1 MTLHTRHALCLLV
14 LTLLGCGAAFADE
27 EDKKKGPPK
36 LEACELGSTYN
47 VHRVGKIYLAG
58 QPSPE
63 DFQLAKK
70 EGVKTVINLRPDSEL
85 KWNEK
90 DVLKDVGLEYH
101 HFPFREPES
110 LKDKVFDDVR
120 KLLRDKKKQ
129 PVILHCASANRVG
142 AVWLVHRVLDD
153 GVKLED
159 ALKEA
164 RTVGLK
170 FPPYESLA
178 TQYIAREVAKK
189 KPDAKK

>member
-110 LKDKVFDDVR
+110 LKDKVFDAAPR
-120 KLLRDKKKQ
+120 QKETAG
-129 PVILHCASANRVG
+129 HSALCLSESSRG
-142 AVWLVHRVLDD
+142 
-153 GVKLED
+153 GV
-159 ALKEA
+159 A
-164 RTVGLK
+164 G
-170 FPPYESLA
+170 SSSS
-178 TQYIAREVAKK
+178 
-189 KPDAKK
+189 